1 MRTWLIRSLLMLAL
15 ALCLV
20 AGAWAGQNCEE
31 APLTPPEVEQGLQLA
46 LQSAKTLDASGAKVV
61 LLARAGQD
69 LSKYGLHWSHLG
81 FAYLETPAAE
91 SPGSIGVW
99 RVLHKLNACGSD
111 QGGLFLQGLGEFF
124 LDRPYQYRAAFA
136 PLREDLQ
143 AALLPLLQ
151 SNAAVTRLQQ
161 TRYNMVA
168 YAWGLRYQQSN
179 QWAAEVLA
187 SVAAPASSTA
197 SAAPAAP
204 AAQQPLD
211 RAQAQAW
218 LQAQGFQPTVLQLP
232 TLTRLGA
239 RISRANIAFDDHP
252 LSQRLAGQI
261 ATVTVDGIFD
271 WLPRAGLGQN
281 AVLIPSIESANR

>member
-1 MRTWLIRSLLMLAL
+1 MKTWLIRSLLMLAL
-15 ALCLV
+15 TLCVAL
-20 AGAWAGQNCEE
+20 GAWAGQSCEE

-46 LQSAKTLDASGAKVV
+46 LQTAKALDASAAKVV

-69 LSKYGLHWSHLG
+69 LGKYGLHWSHLG

-91 SPGSIGVW
+91 SPAGIGVW
-99 RVLHKLNACGSD
+99 RVVHKLNACGSD
-111 QGGLFLQGLGEFF
+111 QGGLFRQGLGEFF

-151 SNAAVTRLQQ
+151 DNRAVTRLQQ

-168 YAWGLRYQQSN
+168 YAWGLHYQQSN
-179 QWAAEVLA
+179 QWATEVLA
-187 SVAAPASSTA
+187 SV
-197 SAAPAAP
+197 AAP

-211 RAQAQAW
+211 RAQALAW
-218 LQAQGFQPTVLQLP
+218 LQAQGLQPTVLHIP

-252 LSQRLAGQI
+252 LGSRLAGQI

-281 AVLIPSIESANR
+281 AVLIPTTAESDPR

>member
-1 MRTWLIRSLLMLAL
+1 MKTWLIRALLTLAL
-15 ALCLV
+15 ALCLA
-20 AGAWAGQNCEE
+20 AGAWAGQSCEE

-46 LQSAKTLDASGAKVV
+46 LQSAKALDASGAKVV

-69 LSKYGLHWSHLG
+69 LGKYGLHWSHLG

-91 SPGSIGVW
+91 SPAGIGVW
-99 RVLHKLNACGSD
+99 HVVHKLNQCGSD
-111 QGGLFLQGLGEFF
+111 QGGLFRQGLGEFF

-136 PLREDLQ
+136 PLRQDLQ
-143 AALLPLLQ
+143 ATLLPLLQ
-151 SNAAVTRLQQ
+151 DNKSATRLQQ

-168 YAWGLRYQQSN
+168 YAWSLRYQQSN

-187 SVAAPASSTA
+187 SVAAPAT
-197 SAAPAAP
+197 
-204 AAQQPLD
+204 QQPLD

-218 LQAQGFQPTVLQLP
+218 LQAQGFQPSVLHIP

-252 LSQRLAGQI
+252 LGQRMAGQI

-281 AVLIPSIESANR
+281 AVLIPSTAESEAR